1 LLYLR
6 APLVPLELSIYGIG
20 LTAAVLL
27 TALGT
32 NYLQDLCPL
41 GLQEAGKSGTEGTRA
56 FYPDA
61 LQRT

>member
-1 LLYLR
+1 M
-6 APLVPLELSIYGIG
+6 PLELSIYGIG
-20 LTAAVLL
+20 LTAAVLV

-32 NYLQDLCPL
+32 NHLEDLCPL

-56 FYPDA
+56 FYPHA